1 MDLTWSF
8 ILVQFSGCVW
18 SQMSGF
24 GCSDGRSKSHA
35 KPPIEL
41 KTRFKNRIFQR
52 ILFELVLIAMRVHLF
67 PSRTQKL
74 SSSAPTILAG
84 WLAGKIGNANIKLW
98 SKGQSFFVLC
108 RLKPAGGR
116 FLYGG
121 TTLALAGKIANA
133 NIRPAQS
140 GRSFLLCF
148 DLFLTRVLCR
158 LKPATGRFLHGGTIL
173 ARAGKIANANKAS
186 DREIG
191 GFL

>member
-1 MDLTWSF
+1 M
-8 ILVQFSGCVW
+8 
-18 SQMSGF
+18 
-24 GCSDGRSKSHA
+24 H
-35 KPPIEL
+35 
-41 KTRFKNRIFQR
+41 
-52 ILFELVLIAMRVHLF
+52 
-67 PSRTQKL
+67 
-74 SSSAPTILAG
+74 
-84 WLAGKIGNANIKLW
+84 
-98 SKGQSFFVLC
+98 
-108 RLKPAGGR
+108 RLKPATGR

-173 ARAGKIANANKAS
+173 ALARKIANANKAS

>member
-84 WLAGKIGNANIKLW
+84 WLAGKIGNANI
-98 SKGQSFFVLC
+98 
-108 RLKPAGGR
+108 
-116 FLYGG
+116 
-121 TTLALAGKIANA
+121 
-133 NIRPAQS
+133 RPAQS

-173 ARAGKIANANKAS
+173 ALARKIANANIKLWSKGQSFLYCTAWNLPVA
-186 DREIG
+186 
-191 GFL
+191 GFFMAGQFLPEPER